1 MNLGRFSVNNPVLIN
16 ILMVLLLVAGYFSVT
31 RLPQEQFSDVPFY
44 FVNIAVPYPGVS
56 AADIERTVTV
66 PIENTMQGI
75 DRVDT
80 IRSVTTEGLSRVTLE
95 FDQGISRQQFDRLF
109 QEVRN
114 RFNSVSLPDDVL
126 QESITEFTSNDF
138 VPVIEVVLVGEI
150 DYAALNRAAREL
162 KTQLEQV
169 REVSGITLV
178 GARDR
183 QIVID
188 AEPARLQGFGV
199 SLDEIAAAVRSRNVT
214 VPGGVLETP
223 SRSYLLRTVGE
234 IDRARDFDRIIVRHA
249 ADRGGVVTVGDV
261 AAVQE
266 GFDREGVKSRY
277 NGRQSITL
285 RVLKIPGGSSVDI
298 AEAVR
303 GRVQRFQQRSIGE
316 GVEVFYSNDSTIQIR
331 DSIDVL
337 VTNALMGLVL
347 LVVILLLFI
356 GLRNALMTAL
366 GIPLTF
372 AVTFIVLELTG
383 DTLNSNT
390 LFAMV
395 LVLGLIVD
403 HAIVI
408 VENSYRLRSEG
419 LSRHDAAIKGVN
431 QVILPVIAA
440 TATTV
445 AAFLPLAFLPG
456 VIGRFLRVVPLTVTI
471 ALIASTAEAGL
482 FIPSHFA
489 EWPGGK
495 KTKQAGR
502 IFLGFQGFFVLLLR
516 RLYRFRLVTL
526 AVMLL
531 VMIGSFA
538 LVGRLGQNLF
548 AADDASLFFID
559 IDMPAGTPID
569 RTDEVVQS
577 FEQRLIPYVGDGE
590 VIAVRSSVGFAAGTA
605 ENVTQANVG
614 QVVVELKPTSRGR
627 ERTVAQIMSDL
638 ELVVADIPGPE
649 DVRVRRQATGPPTDP
664 PVVYRLFGDSYENLM
679 AVSDRIKAEMGQ
691 YPELF
696 NIRDN
701 LEQSSPEL
709 RVTVDDTIAASY
721 GLSRQAVGN
730 FVRGA
735 FDGIDAGT
743 VFTDNEETAVLVR
756 YAQTTPAG
764 VEQLLQRS
772 IATTDGRMIPF
783 SSVARVDEGDVF
795 ASIRRLDGRR
805 EVTIESEAF
814 STEWLRELDSEVRT
828 LFNEQLAEQYPDVEL
843 VVGGEFAQFARV
855 IFDILRVF
863 LVGIFIIY
871 TILGTQFK
879 SYTQPLLI
887 LFSVPFAFV
896 GVVLF
901 LVIGGQSISTT
912 IIYAGVALA
921 GIAVN
926 DTIVLISFINDLR
939 AQGMMVGQAVIE
951 AARIRLRPIILT
963 SLTTIGGLI
972 PTAIGAGGRSVIWG
986 PMASTIIFGLLFST
1000 ITALIIIPCIY
1011 GVFYD
1016 RGPAR
1021 STGGA
1026 SEARA

>member
-162 KTQLEQV
+162 RTQLEQV

-199 SLDEIAAAVRSRNVT
+199 SLDEIARAVRSRNVT
-214 VPGGVLETP
+214 VPGGLLETP

-234 IDRARDFDRIIVRHA
+234 IDSARDFDRIVVRHT

-261 AAVQE
+261 AAVRQ

-303 GRVQRFQQRSIGE
+303 GRVQRFQQRSISE

-337 VTNALMGLVL
+337 VNNALMGLVL
-347 LVVILLLFI
+347 LLVILLLFI

-372 AVTFIVLELTG
+372 AVTFIILELTG
-383 DTLNSNT
+383 DTLNGNT

-431 QVILPVIAA
+431 QVIVPVIAA

-471 ALIASTAEAGL
+471 ALVASTAEAGL

-495 KTKQAGR
+495 KMKQPGR
-502 IFLGFQGFFVLLLR
+502 IFSGFQEFFVLLLR

-538 LVGRLGQNLF
+538 LAGRLGQNLF

-569 RTDEVVQS
+569 RSDEVVQS

-614 QVVVELKPTSRGR
+614 QVVVELRPVSRGR

-664 PVVYRLFGDSYENLM
+664 PVVYRLFGDSYENLI
-679 AVSDRIKAEMGQ
+679 AVSTRIKSEMGQ

-709 RVTVDDTIAASY
+709 RIIVDDTIAASY
-721 GLSRQAVGN
+721 GLSRQMIGN
-730 FVRGA
+730 FVRAA

-743 VFTDNEETAVLVR
+743 VFTDNQETAVLVR
-756 YAQTTPAG
+756 YAQTNPAG
-764 VEQLLQRS
+764 VEQLFQRS
-772 IATTDGRMIPF
+772 IPTADGRMIPF

-814 STEWLRELDSEVRT
+814 STQWLRELDGEVRA

-912 IIYAGVALA
+912 VIYAGVALA

-939 AQGMMVGQAVIE
+939 AQGMTVGQAVIE

-1000 ITALIIIPCIY
+1000 ITALIVIPCIY
-1011 GVFYD
+1011 GLFYD

-1021 STGGA
+1021 GAGGTEA
-1026 SEARA
+1026 SA

>member
-66 PIENTMQGI
+66 PVENTMQGI

-188 AEPARLQGFGV
+188 AEPARLEGFGV

-214 VPGGVLETP
+214 VPGGLLETP

-234 IDRARDFDRIIVRHA
+234 IDSARDFDRIIVRHA

-261 AAVQE
+261 AAVRP

-303 GRVQRFQQRSIGE
+303 GRVQQFQQRSIGE

-347 LVVILLLFI
+347 LVVILLLFV

-372 AVTFIVLELTG
+372 AVTFIILELTG

-431 QVILPVIAA
+431 QVIVPVIAA

-489 EWPGGK
+489 EWPGGR
-495 KTKQAGR
+495 KTKQPGR
-502 IFLGFQGFFVLLLR
+502 IFLGFQQYFVLLLR

-538 LVGRLGQNLF
+538 LAGRLGQNLF

-664 PVVYRLFGDSYENLM
+664 PVVYRLFGDSYENLI

-756 YAQTTPAG
+756 YAQTRPAG
-764 VEQLLQRS
+764 VEQLFQRS
-772 IATTDGRMIPF
+772 IATADGRMIPF

-828 LFNEQLAEQYPDVEL
+828 LFNEQLSEQYPDVEL

-1000 ITALIIIPCIY
+1000 ITALIVIPCIY

-1021 STGGA
+1021 SAGGT